1 MTENTTTETTM
12 FERPPVFEF
21 KLGDRVGIK
30 DHLHLRATG
39 CTRKAYD
46 LTYPEGFTV
55 VDIVSYNRHGHD
67 YQCEPIVDTPHSRT
81 MFIEERYL
89 KELDTV

>member
-1 MTENTTTETTM
+1 MTEQKM
-12 FERPPVFEF
+12 SERPPVFKF
-21 KLGDRVGIK
+21 KLGDRVGVK
-30 DHLHLRATG
+30 DRLHLRATG
-39 CTRKAYD
+39 CTKGSYA

>member
-1 MTENTTTETTM
+1 MTETTM
-12 FERPPVFEF
+12 FERPPVFKF

-39 CTRKAYD
+39 CTKGSYD

-55 VDIVSYNRHGHD
+55 VDVVSYNRHGHD
-67 YQCEPIVDTPHSRT
+67 YLCKPFVKTPHSRT
-81 MFIEERYL
+81 IHIAEKYL

>member
-1 MTENTTTETTM
+1 MTENTM
-12 FERPPVFEF
+12 FERPPVYKF
-21 KLGDRVGIK
+21 KVGDRVEIQ
-30 DHLHLRATG
+30 DNLHLRATG
-39 CTRKAYD
+39 CTKKAYA

-55 VDIVSYNRHGHD
+55 VDVASYNTHSHD
-67 YQCEPIVDTPHSRT
+67 YQCKPFVETPHART

>member
-1 MTENTTTETTM
+1 M
-12 FERPPVFEF
+12 FERPPVFKF

-30 DHLHLRATG
+30 DNLHLRATG
-39 CTRKAYD
+39 CTKGSYD

-55 VDIVSYNRHGHD
+55 VDIVSPNTHSHD
-67 YQCEPIVDTPHSRT
+67 YQCKPFIETPHSRT
-81 MFIEERYL
+81 MFIEEKYL

>member
-1 MTENTTTETTM
+1 MTEQKM
-12 FERPPVFEF
+12 SERPPVFEF
-21 KLGDRVGIK
+21 KLGDRVTVK

-39 CTRKAYD
+39 CTKGAYA

-55 VDIVSYNRHGHD
+55 VGIISPNTHSHE
-67 YQCEPIVDTPHSRT
+67 YQCEPIVETPHSRT
-81 MFIEERYL
+81 MLIEEKYL